1 MQKETTSL
9 RRCYRKKSF
18 VTPYVRSNT
27 ETKQTTKHI

>member
-1 MQKETTSL
+1 MQKETISL
-9 RRCYRKKSF
+9 MRCYRKKPF